1 MRVRPGEAQG
11 LNLGGQGQREHTE
24 EDPSGAD
31 SDATV
36 PGTMG
41 SKPTDS
47 SVSSSTAEEAEA
59 APEPK
64 LRAAMVGLS
73 MKKAAYLEAAD
84 GAADRDVGVGVGG
97 AQNESESSPQTTCW
111 TQHVSRHVGLQC
123 RYEQPRDAKP
133 RTRQLSIERRL
144 NMHRGILDC
153 SAGTSNRLSN
163 GTLNPGLL
171 GLELCMDCA
180 CIQM

>member
-1 MRVRPGEAQG
+1 
-11 LNLGGQGQREHTE
+11 
-24 EDPSGAD
+24 
-31 SDATV
+31 
-36 PGTMG
+36 
-41 SKPTDS
+41 
-47 SVSSSTAEEAEA
+47 
-59 APEPK
+59 
-64 LRAAMVGLS
+64 MVGLS
-73 MKKAAYLEAAD
+73 MRKAAYPEAAD
-84 GAADRDVGVGVGG
+84 GAADRDAGVGVGTN
-97 AQNESESSPQTTCW
+97 QNPHPQTTCW

-171 GLELCMDCA
+171 GLELCVA
-180 CIQM
+180 